1 MLNQKIDNL
10 YQNGLSHI
18 VSHCQT
24 ELKQYLFALYVF
36 PMQHLDSFATAFLAR
51 SEPTQKH
58 ILVTFF
64 NGQLYLASCRISCAG
79 FTTERFSSAHA
90 WTLNTFPC
98 NAFDTKNLAW
108 QFLQLRFYPFPF
120 SSFFFQR
127 NRTAAWVHPA
137 QQFFAQS
144 VAEVIFEQQS
154 LLGRI

>member
-1 MLNQKIDNL
+1 MLNWKIDNL

-36 PMQHLDSFATAFLAR
+36 PMQHLDSFATAFLTR

-79 FTTERFSSAHA
+79 FTTERFPSAHA

-98 NAFDTKNLAW
+98 NAFDTKNLACPI
-108 QFLQLRFYPFPF
+108 FAIAILPFP
-120 SSFFFQR
+120 SFFFQR
-127 NRTAAWVHPA
+127 DRTAAWVHA
-137 QQFFAQS
+137 VQEFSAQS
-144 VAEVIFEQQS
+144 VAKVIFEQQS